1 MDSKHV
7 VLITG
12 MSGAGKTTAMSVL
25 EDMGYHCIDNF
36 PVTLIDELGKIL
48 HSSEDER
55 YQNLA
60 LATTAQ
66 DYLKFLN
73 FFANED
79 VLVHIL
85 YLDAS
90 DEKLLLRYKFTR
102 RNHPM
107 MINHKAKTL
116 EEAIEM
122 ERDLFAGIDNQ
133 AIMHIDTSKLDSSSL
148 KKVIKEKLSLDQKR
162 VFSISFSSFGFKHG
176 IPLDADIVFDARFL
190 PNPFYIEGLKE
201 LTGDDLEVYEYVMSF
216 DESKTYAMHLTNTLD
231 FVFDQY
237 QKQNKPHI
245 CVAVGCTGGHHR
257 SVTFTNYL
265 YEYYKNK
272 YTCFKSHRDI
282 KVG

>member
-1 MDSKHV
+1 MDNKHV
-7 VLITG
+7 VLVTG

-36 PVTLIDELGKIL
+36 PVTLINELGKVL

-66 DYLKFLN
+66 DYLKFLQ

-148 KKVIKEKLSLDQKR
+148 KKIIKEKLSLDQKR

-176 IPLDADIVFDARFL
+176 VPLDADIVFDARFL

-216 DESKTYAMHLTNTLD
+216 DESKTYAMHLTNCLD
-231 FVFDQY
+231 FVFDEY

-245 CVAVGCTGGHHR
+245 CVAIGCTGGHHR
-257 SVTFTNYL
+257 SVTFANYL